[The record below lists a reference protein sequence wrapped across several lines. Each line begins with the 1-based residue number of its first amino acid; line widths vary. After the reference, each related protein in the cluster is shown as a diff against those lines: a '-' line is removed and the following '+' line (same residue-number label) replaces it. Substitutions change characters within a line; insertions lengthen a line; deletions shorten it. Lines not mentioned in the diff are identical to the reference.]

1 MFKLSKQLIERIKL
15 SITDKQLAFASA
27 ETTSGCFGC
36 SGACAS
42 GCDSRC
48 DGSCYGHTR

>member
-1 MFKLSKQLIERIKL
+1 MFVISNELIEKIQGA
-15 SITDKQLAFASA
+15 IVPTELAHAASA
-27 ETTSGCFGC
+27 STSGCFGC

-48 DGSCYGHTR
+48 DGSCYGHSR

>member
-1 MFKLSKQLIERIKL
+1 MFVINSELIAKIRSAIVPAR
-15 SITDKQLAFASA
+15 LAYA
-27 ETTSGCFGC
+27 EAENVSGCFGC

-48 DGSCYGHTR
+48 DGSCHGHTR

>member
-1 MFKLSKQLIERIKL
+1 MFKLGQDLIEKIRQSVTNKP
-15 SITDKQLAFASA
+15 LAFASNA
-27 ETTSGCFGC
+27 GTSGCFGC

-48 DGSCYGHTR
+48 DGSCYGHTK

>member
-1 MFKLSKQLIERIKL
+1 MFVISSELIAKIHSALVPVKLAYVEGES
-15 SITDKQLAFASA
+15 
-27 ETTSGCFGC
+27 TSGCFGC

-48 DGSCYGHTR
+48 DGSCYGHSR